1 MRFKVSSEQN
11 DEKEAGRVLGH
22 FFFCNGRC
30 QAPVRR
36 VAGSGAPLTLSSHI
50 PAYALLDKDGKVASM
65 SRTYQAFNSGS
76 GTLIRSFNSFSH
88 CQAALR
94 D

>member
-11 DEKEAGRVLGH
+11 DEKEAGRVSGH
-22 FFFCNGRC
+22 FLLLQRTMS
-30 QAPVRR
+30 
-36 VAGSGAPLTLSSHI
+36 GSGAPLTLSSHI

-76 GTLIRSFNSFSH
+76 GTLVRSFNSFLH